1 MISPGEG
8 THSMS
13 RERVVVT
20 LPRPLLKVI
29 VSGEDGTDRLE
40 QLKEAIQVCHTPTH
54 TPHSHTLTYMFHTH
68 TQSHTQIL
76 TPQHAHDTHSHTSHT
91 FHTHSTQE
99 SCKEDESLLNEFLS
113 AITDLSQQF
122 EGVAPCIIDLSPLEH
137 VPDQEPQS
145 IELQFEQRSCL
156 LLSLTDSM
164 GCVACYCNVCLL

>member
-1 MISPGEG
+1 MRGHTVCPVRGWWSLCRDLYSRSSYRERMGQTDWNNSKKLYRCAIHPHTLHTV
-8 THSMS
+8 THS
-13 RERVVVT
+13 
-20 LPRPLLKVI
+20 
-29 VSGEDGTDRLE
+29 
-40 QLKEAIQVCHTPTH
+40 HTCSTH
-54 TPHSHTLTYMFHTH
+54 IHSHTLKYLLHNTHMTH
-68 TQSHTQIL
+68 TVTL
-76 TPQHAHDTHSHTSHT
+76 
-91 FHTHSTQE
+91 HTHSTQE